1 MNEYF
6 KLIISLLF
14 PLIIGLVFTSVI
26 LPRKEQSCA
35 VERLAI
41 SFLLGSGVLTIE
53 MLLIGAFGMRINVM
67 NIVLLTSFVILLPLI
82 RVVATKSTV
91 LGIEKLGSIKLNI
104 FDIFFLTMITLRIL
118 YVIFEDLVKPVV
130 SVDAFANWS
139 LRAKVFFV
147 DGGLA
152 LSKNSAIFAG
162 GGQTFYPIHIP
173 LLETWVFNVLG
184 IWDDRLVKAIFPL
197 FFISLLIIFYYAIK
211 RITGFSF
218 AIFSTYL
225 LSTLPMLVHHATIEY
240 SDLIV
245 AIYLASSVL
254 FLLRSFDEND
264 DGFFYLSALLGGI
277 ATWTKSEGMPFLMV
291 NFVVIYIFSLIA
303 NKDSKFLINKV
314 LGYFALAMIFK
325 LPWSLVNIVNKIP
338 KNVWQ
343 KIEYNK
349 LFANADRLPVIFDQF
364 YKKFLFYGNWNIA
377 WFVLLIVL
385 VFSFNKLKDLKKLLP
400 LTVIVLYL
408 AAFLFLYY
416 LTPSYAWLL
425 DGTTLNRNTLI
436 IMPILIYFI
445 SINLYDILNEN

>member
-6 KLIISLLF
+6 RLLIALIF
-14 PLIIGLVFTSVI
+14 PLIIGLVFTSMI

-35 VERLAI
+35 LERLAV
-41 SFLLGSGVLTIE
+41 SFLLGSGILTVE
-53 MLLIGAFGMRINVM
+53 MLLLGMFGIRIDIV
-67 NIVLLTSFVILLPLI
+67 NIVLLTLLVILLPAV
-82 RVVATKSTV
+82 RVVTTKSTV
-91 LGIEKLGSIKLNI
+91 LGIEKLGPVKLNI
-104 FDIFFLTMITLRIL
+104 FDIFSLTMITLRIF
-118 YVIFEDLVKPVV
+118 YVVFEDLIKPVV

-139 LRAKVFFV
+139 LRAKVFFI

-197 FFISLLIIFYYAIK
+197 FFISLLILFYYAVK

-225 LSTLPMLVHHATIEY
+225 LSTLPMLIHHATIEY

-254 FLLRSFDEND
+254 FLLRAFEED
-264 DGFFYLSALLGGI
+264 DNGFFYLSALLGGI

-291 NFVVIYIFSLIA
+291 NFVVIYLFSLIA
-303 NKDSKFLINKV
+303 NKDNKFFVNKV
-314 LGYFALAMIFK
+314 AAYFALAMIFK
-325 LPWSLVNIVNKIP
+325 LPWSLTNILHKIP

-343 KIEYNK
+343 KIEYDK

-364 YKKFLFYGNWNIA
+364 YRKFLFYGNWNIA
-377 WFVLLIVL
+377 WFVLLAVL
-385 VFSFNKLKDLKKLLP
+385 ILSFNKLKDLKRLLP
-400 LTVIVLYL
+400 LTVIALYL
-408 AAFLFLYY
+408 AAFIFLYY

-445 SINLYDILNEN
+445 SINLYDILKEN